1 MQLKESIQIAVLVL
15 VEVLGTQQA
24 LNKCQHFPLYFFLP
38 PIILSLGSLL
48 DGSAKNQTQRNGE
61 KAAGRVWS
69 IFKISSESLR
79 FGVHGGGSSRL

>member
-38 PIILSLGSLL
+38 PIILSLGSL
-48 DGSAKNQTQRNGE
+48 
-61 KAAGRVWS
+61 
-69 IFKISSESLR
+69 
-79 FGVHGGGSSRL
+79 